1 MEDQMVAV
9 VSVPGLKSSKRS
21 KPWFYRRMIK
31 RPLDVAL
38 ILLSAPI
45 VVPFILV
52 LAWMVWRD
60 GGRPFYSQ
68 LRIGRDGKEYRIWK
82 LRSMVPDADKRL
94 SAYLDENPEAR
105 AEWDATQKLRDDPRV
120 TRVGRVLRRSSM
132 DELPQL
138 WNVLKGDMSLV
149 GPRPMMPE
157 QKDLYHGE
165 GYYRLRPGITGFWQ
179 TSGRNATS
187 FAARALYDDR
197 YERDLSLAGDTAILV
212 RTLGVVMRA
221 TGY

>member
-1 MEDQMVAV
+1 
-9 VSVPGLKSSKRS
+9 
-21 KPWFYRRMIK
+21 MIK